1 MDGWV
6 GSGRE
11 GDLVVEHF
19 GVGAVADDNAG
30 NGIAADVVVFDHTYI
45 YIYIYTHTHTH
56 TCNATRPTGSVSRG
70 AQGQ

>member
-1 MDGWV
+1 M

-30 NGIAADVVVFDHTYI
+30 NGIAADVVIEVIAGRAKIFSPAQEQTLNVSADL
-45 YIYIYTHTHTH
+45 
-56 TCNATRPTGSVSRG
+56 RGSRID
-70 AQGQ
+70 